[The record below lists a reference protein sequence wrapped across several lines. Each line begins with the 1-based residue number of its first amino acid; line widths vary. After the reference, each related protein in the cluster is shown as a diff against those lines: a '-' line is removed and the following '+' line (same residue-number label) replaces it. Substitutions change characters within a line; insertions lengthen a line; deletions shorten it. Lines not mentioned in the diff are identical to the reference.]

1 MSNWNR
7 FAGTSALAVLAIA
20 LAAPVAG
27 YAQETTGTVRG
38 QVASSGTP
46 VSGAQVVIIHTPSGS
61 RATTTTDGNGQFATS
76 GLRAGGPYT
85 VAVTA
90 TDMQSTTV
98 EDVFLSAAEPFALAL
113 NLERAVDRTERVVV
127 KASAVGR
134 GRVDGTATGLRRD
147 RIEGIVTPGR
157 DIRELARQ
165 SPLVTQNT
173 VGDGGISIAGS
184 NPRTNRI
191 TIDGVAAQDDF
202 GLNTGG
208 LPTRRGPI
216 SLDAVSQ
223 FNVTPAPFDVRNG
236 GFLGGAIDI
245 VLRSGDN
252 DFSGSVFGN
261 FLSDDLTGA
270 SIKNVKVSN
279 AVEQTNYGA
288 TFRGPILKDRLFF
301 ALAYEKF
308 EGSDTTNRGPIDG
321 GTFANTI
328 VGPLG
333 TPMTLADIAAVTD
346 VFKNTYGSNYEF
358 GSIPGSKPILDEKY
372 SVRLDWN
379 ISDKH
384 RAQFTYRNAEST
396 VFNFTNLGATTAS
409 LDSMWY
415 FTGEADSTFSVQL
428 NSDWTERLQTEAR
441 ISYRDY
447 ERLQEPPGGQNF
459 ADISVCSTA
468 TRLDTTGNAPLITC
482 GSATGQARGVVRFGP
497 DQFRHANF
505 LTTTNTQGQFEARY
519 RLADHLIKG
528 GIQWQEREIFNLF
541 VPNSDGTYYFDSIA
555 DFRAGNANRLQYTN
569 NPSGDPNKAAADFTY
584 QILAGYLQDTYSF
597 NDDFRITGGLRA
609 ETYSVPEDPALNP
622 NFVTRN
628 GFDNQATYDGLSIVM
643 PRFSFNWNAP
653 ADIRVSGGFG
663 LFSGGLPDVFLS
675 NSYSNTGI
683 LTVGVDIQRNADNV
697 TFREANNIVL
707 PAGVGAAALNGLV
720 GANFGRSVPA
730 SVLALLGGLTP
741 PANAE
746 TNSIAKDLEIPS
758 EWKINLAA
766 NGEALGLRLGV
777 DLVYN
782 IVQTGYAFRDLSARP
797 LIVNG
802 VQARTPDGRLR
813 YDALSTAQRT
823 AIAGQVV
830 SSVAPAGGS
839 ARDIQLYNPD
849 GDLGTTFVAAI
860 SASKEYDWGLN
871 WSVSYTFQNIE
882 ELGNTGRFSST
893 ASSLYAGAFSGI
905 DPERAELGRGQEEIE
920 NVVKYSVG
928 WRGTPIGDLET
939 RIDLFGD
946 ARSGRPINWV
956 MNPGANRNIVTGLN
970 KGGLLAY
977 IPDLSGTATTTGT
990 GAAATTLLSSD
1001 SRVSFDSVATVTA
1014 LQALVTQ
1021 FGLPQGQIVPRG
1033 FTQNDRIHLVDIKL
1047 SQQLPGLR
1055 EGHKSFLTLDFNNVL
1070 NMLNEDWG
1078 VVQEYGETQT
1088 LFAVTCADAT
1098 GSATA
1103 ASAALACNRYRI
1115 SNPST
1120 IITNPQ
1126 TRNVERSRWQIQV
1139 GLRYEF

>member
-1 MSNWNR
+1 MSKWNR
-7 FAGTSALAVLAIA
+7 FAGSSAMAVLALA
-20 LAAPVAG
+20 LATPTAI
-27 YAQETTGTVRG
+27 YAQETTGTIRG
-38 QVASSGTP
+38 QITSAGTN
-46 VSGAQVVIIHTPSGS
+46 VSGAEVVITHTPSGS
-61 RATTTTDGNGQFATS
+61 RATTRTDASGQFATS

-85 VAVTA
+85 VAISA
-90 TDMQSTTV
+90 PNMQGTTV
-98 EDVFLSAAEPFALAL
+98 DDVFLTAAEPFALTL
-113 NLERAVDRTERVVV
+113 NLEPAADRTERVVV
-127 KASAVGR
+127 TAASVGR

-147 RIEGIVTPGR
+147 KIEGIVTPGR

-252 DFSGSVFGN
+252 NFSGSLFGN
-261 FLSDDLTGA
+261 FLADDLTGA

-288 TFRGPILKDRLFF
+288 TFRGPIFKDRLFF

-308 EGSDTTNRGPIDG
+308 EGADTTNRGPIDG
-321 GTFANTI
+321 GSFANTI

-333 TPMTLADIAAVTD
+333 NPLTLADISAVTD
-346 VFKNTYGSNYEF
+346 VFKNTYKSTYNV

-372 SVRLDWN
+372 SIRLDWN

-409 LDSMWY
+409 LDSQWY
-415 FTGEADSTFSVQL
+415 FTGEADSTYSVQL
-428 NSDWTERLQTEAR
+428 NSDWTDRLQTEAR
-441 ISYRDY
+441 VSYRDY
-447 ERLQEPPGGQNF
+447 TRLQEPPGGQNF
-459 ADISVCSTA
+459 ADISVCSTL
-468 TRLDTTGNAPLITC
+468 TSLDLTGNAPAITC
-482 GSATGQARGVVRFGP
+482 ASSTGAARAVVRFGP

-519 RLADHLIKG
+519 RFADHLIKG
-528 GIQWQEREIFNLF
+528 GLQVQKREIFNLF
-541 VPNSDGTYYFDSIA
+541 VPNSDGTYYFDSVA
-555 DFRAGNANRLQYTN
+555 AFNAGTANRLQYAN
-569 NPSGDPNKAAADFTY
+569 NPSGDPAKAAANFTY
-584 QILAGYLQDTYSF
+584 SILAGYLQDTYSF
-597 NDDFRITGGLRA
+597 NDDFRVSAGLRA
-609 ETYSVPEDPALNP
+609 ESYDVPDKPALNT

-628 GFDNQATYDGLSIVM
+628 GFNNQATYDGLTIVM
-643 PRFSFNWNAP
+643 PRASFNWNAP

-675 NSYSNTGI
+675 NSYSNTGV
-683 LTVGVDIQRNADNV
+683 LTVGVDILRDPNG
-697 TFREANNIVL
+697 TFREANNVPGFT
-707 PAGVGAAALNGLV
+707 PAIGAAALNGLV
-720 GANFGRSVPA
+720 GPNFGSSVPA
-730 SVLALLGGLTP
+730 AVLGLLGGIAP
-741 PANAE
+741 PPNAE

-766 NGEALGLRLGV
+766 NGEAYGLRLGV

-782 IVQTGYAFRDLSARP
+782 IVQAGYAFRDLSARP

-802 VQARTPDGRLR
+802 SQARTPDGRLR
-813 YDALSTAQRT
+813 YDGLTAAQK
-823 AIAGQVV
+823 ASIPGQVV
-830 SSVAPAGGS
+830 TSVAPAGGA
-839 ARDIQLYNPD
+839 ARDIQLYNPK

-882 ELGNTGRFSST
+882 ELGNTGRFAST
-893 ASSLYAGAFSGI
+893 ASSLYAGAFSNI
-905 DPERAELGRGQEEIE
+905 DPEAPVLGRGQEEIE
-920 NVVKYSVG
+920 NVFKYSVG
-928 WRGTPIGDLET
+928 WRGKPFGDLET
-939 RIDLFGD
+939 RLDLFGD
-946 ARSGRPINWV
+946 VRSGRPINWV
-956 MNPGANRNIVTGLN
+956 MNTGAGRSTITGLN
-970 KGGLLAY
+970 KGGNLAY
-977 IPDLSGTATTTGT
+977 IPDFSGTTSVSTS
-990 GAAATTLLSSD
+990 GAILLSSD
-1001 SRVSFDSVATVTA
+1001 ARVAFDSQATLSAVQT
-1014 LQALVTQ
+1014 LVST

-1033 FTQNDRIHLVDIKL
+1033 FTINDQIHLVDMKF
-1047 SQQLPGLR
+1047 SQQLPGLFK
-1055 EGHKSFLTLDFNNVL
+1055 GNKSFVTLDFNNVL

-1088 LFAVTCADAT
+1088 LFAVACADAT
-1098 GSATA
+1098 GAATPA
-1103 ASAALACNRYRI
+1103 GALACNRYRV
-1115 SNPST
+1115 SNAST

-1126 TRNVERSRWQIQV
+1126 TRNIDRSRWQIQV